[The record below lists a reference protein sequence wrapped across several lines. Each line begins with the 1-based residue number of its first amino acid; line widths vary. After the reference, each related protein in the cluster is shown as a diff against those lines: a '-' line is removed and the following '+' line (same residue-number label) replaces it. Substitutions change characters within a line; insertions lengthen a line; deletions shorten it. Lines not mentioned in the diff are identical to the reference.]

1 MLKKIIIPALIFLI
15 LSPNISAE
23 DNLPVPR
30 WVSTK
35 NLANMR
41 MGPSINA
48 TIKFQYQ
55 IKGYPFEVIRQNKE
69 WRLVRDPL
77 TGTEGWMAKQ
87 LFSGTRYVITSSKP
101 YSYGYN
107 SKNKK
112 TIKAKLSFGVHGKI
126 LNCDSNWCQILI
138 YSEENNYKLYLEKK
152 NLFGVYDYEI
162 IN

>member
-15 LSPNISAE
+15 LSPNIFAE

-87 LFSGTRYVITSSKP
+87 LFLSLIHISEPTRP
-101 YSYGYN
+101 Y
-107 SKNKK
+107 
-112 TIKAKLSFGVHGKI
+112 
-126 LNCDSNWCQILI
+126 
-138 YSEENNYKLYLEKK
+138 
-152 NLFGVYDYEI
+152 
-162 IN
+162 